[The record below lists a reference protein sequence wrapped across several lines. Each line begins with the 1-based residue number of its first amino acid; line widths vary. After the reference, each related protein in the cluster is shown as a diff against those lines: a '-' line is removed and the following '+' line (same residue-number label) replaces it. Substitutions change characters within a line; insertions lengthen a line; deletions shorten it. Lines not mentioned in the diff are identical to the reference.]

1 MGAPVLVALVTM
13 LVFGI
18 TGRRVR
24 TWVRATLPAI
34 VLVALTVAQ
43 ALAWRPYLLPFLLG
57 PAA

>member
-1 MGAPVLVALVTM
+1 MLVALATM